1 MQIIKNRRY
10 GTRVPARGEA
20 LVQAGSHRMRCRCVD
35 LSPGGVGILAP
46 YPVSAGSSVELSLEL
61 EGARHDLRARV
72 ARVRR
77 NEQGWVW
84 GLHFDGGQPLGP
96 AVSRGQQRLV
106 WMRQVMPYLSRLG
119 SRGDPAS
126 AAQFALDVKVPE
138 RSDASSTRAP
148 QPSPPAPPTDYSHIP
163 VRTGLTEP
171 QTVIPPLT
179 AGPNRQRVGRRPLPT
194 VSVTPPPAPTESR
207 RSRRTATKLERRRSG
222 LQPVSV
228 EDLDLDDAPTCIYE
242 ETPPHGR
249 VVRPVEQDD
258 SAIRRAELQ
267 ELYAQALAQ
276 LDV

>member
-35 LSPGGVGILAP
+35 LSPGGAGILAP
-46 YPVSAGSSVELSLEL
+46 YPVSAGSPVELSLEL
-61 EGARHDLRARV
+61 EGARHELRARV

-84 GLHFDGGQPLGP
+84 GLHFDGSQPLGP

-119 SRGDPAS
+119 GRDPKTL
-126 AAQFALDVKVPE
+126 AAGVALDVKVPE
-138 RSDASSTRAP
+138 SMDGLRSDRAHP
-148 QPSPPAPPTDYSHIP
+148 AAPAPSTDYSHIP

-179 AGPNRQRVGRRPLPT
+179 AGPNQQRVGRRPLPT

-207 RSRRTATKLERRRSG
+207 RNRRTAPKPERRRSG

-242 ETPPHGR
+242 EPPHAR
-249 VVRPVEQDD
+249 VPRPIERDD
-258 SAIRRAELQ
+258 SAIHRAELQ